1 MFREGRLVQ
10 KNIQLTKKNVMFLHH
25 FLDENQAKT
34 DRKKREK
41 RSARQKLMKAWSLG
55 PLFGPRVDF

>member
-10 KNIQLTKKNVMFLHH
+10 KKHTTFKINVVFLHH
-25 FLDENQAKT
+25 FWDENQAT
-34 DRKKREK
+34 NDRKKREK